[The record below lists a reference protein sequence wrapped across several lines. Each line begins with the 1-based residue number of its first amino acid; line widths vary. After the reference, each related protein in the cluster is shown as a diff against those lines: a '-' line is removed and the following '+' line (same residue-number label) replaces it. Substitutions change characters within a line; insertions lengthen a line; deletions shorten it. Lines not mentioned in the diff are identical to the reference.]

1 MTSSNEG
8 ALWKWWSNPMS
19 PCSVQILSTRFMP
32 WCWQPADRRQPFG
45 VEFPDSRYFADKKKS
60 NRENLLTASWQ
71 QFLANFRSGQGKQR
85 VPVCTHKAAFL
96 TAHSPC
102 LTHVVVL
109 LLLLC
114 LNYVNNFLPQYGFV
128 WASVIPVVQCL
139 SRFALLPCSWL
150 FTYDISYQMY
160 GLVLWLHLYQISH
173 SWPQQFNYSLSVLVV
188 FAVSLSGIRIHP

>member
-8 ALWKWWSNPMS
+8 ALWKSRSNPMS
-19 PCSVQILSTRFMP
+19 PCSIQILSTRFAP

-45 VEFPDSRYFADKKKS
+45 VEFPDSRYFADKKKQPWKPS
-60 NRENLLTASWQ
+60 YR
-71 QFLANFRSGQGKQR
+71 FLATVFSQLPFRTRKKKR
-85 VPVCTHKAAFL
+85 VPDCSHKAAFL

-114 LNYVNNFLPQYGFV
+114 LNYVNNFLPHYGYA

-139 SRFALLPCSWL
+139 SRFSLLPCSWL

-188 FAVSLSGIRIHP
+188 FVSIL